1 VFNAAGDPV
10 KLGLVVSLARPGG
23 NATGPSLM
31 AVDLSGKR
39 LELLKEAVPNL
50 SRVALLSDPTTASS
64 KERVIKANQAA
75 ANALGISLWPAE
87 ITAPDQI
94 EPVFSKITRPPI
106 DHVHGPLHGLDV
118 EPVQKLLERLIS
130 KRLVVQVPFDSV
142 VIDKELYRSSSV
154 QL

>member
-1 VFNAAGDPV
+1 
-10 KLGLVVSLARPGG
+10 
-23 NATGPSLM
+23 M

-118 EPVQKLLERLIS
+118 EPVQKLLEGLTKPLGSNDGGRPLCFRAIHRRAVGRLGLQWPQRI
-130 KRLVVQVPFDSV
+130 RTRRQP
-142 VIDKELYRSSSV
+142 
-154 QL
+154 